1 MIHSGDDFVMKKI
14 KNISIG
20 GIQQKIFNLVLIM
33 ILLVM
38 AAYTIVIF
46 YQGNRLNQL
55 VTETNEKQK
64 QSITSITS
72 QTMDGVISASLSSST
87 QMKAKIADDMFENVA
102 NVVRMT
108 ADYAEKLFEAPENYA
123 PYPVSLPVAADDG
136 KISVQLLMAEGVD
149 PEAPEIAEKIGLI
162 GNISPLLSALYANS
176 DVNSCYIA
184 LPDGVMLLAD
194 DNPSSKYTED
204 GSLITFPITDREWYK
219 GAAEKRGLYFTD
231 VITDVFTGQ
240 IGVMCAIPIY
250 HNGELA
256 AVAGA
261 DFFLN
266 EMAEGVASV
275 SDANSMTII
284 INEKGHVLFSPQEK
298 GIFQVKPGDEAQDL
312 RKSENQELAAL
323 ITQALESQTDI
334 RMVEVD
340 GSSYYMTGAPVKTI
354 SWTIL
359 SAVSKEATDQPAVMM
374 KDQYNSILN
383 DSVSSYRK
391 NLTGA
396 SRTIVILLIIVT
408 VLALT
413 GALTVAKRIV
423 EPLEAITR
431 RVQSL
436 GGNDLQ
442 FKMEDVYRTDDEIE
456 ILAESFANLS
466 AKTLQYVD
474 QVKTVTAEKER
485 IGAELSM
492 ATAIQASQLPRL
504 FPAFPNRPEFDIFAS
519 MTPAKEVGGDFY
531 DFFLIDDDHIALVM
545 ADVSGKGVPAALF
558 MMVSRVLIKS
568 HLQNGESPSE
578 ALEHVNDQLCEGN
591 DAQYFVTVW
600 LGVLEISTGKGVAAN
615 AGHEHPALRRVN
627 GEYALVLYRHSPAV
641 ATMEGI
647 PFRQHE
653 FELHPGDSLFVYTDG
668 VAEATNKDDELFG
681 PDRMLDSL
689 NRQPDANPETVLSN
703 VMDGINEFVAGA
715 EQFDDITMLCLKYY
729 GPKS

>member
-1 MIHSGDDFVMKKI
+1 MKKY
-14 KNISIG
+14 KNIAIG

-33 ILLVM
+33 ILLVV
-38 AAYTIVIF
+38 AAYTVVIF
-46 YQGNRLNQL
+46 YQVNHLNQL

-64 QSITSITS
+64 QSISDITR
-72 QTMDGVISASLSSST
+72 QTMDGVISSSLGRST
-87 QMKAKIADDMFENVA
+87 QMEARIADDMFENVA
-102 NVVRMT
+102 KVVRLT
-108 ADYAEKLFEAPENYA
+108 ADFAEKLFETPENYNA
-123 PYPVSLPVAADDG
+123 FPVSLPDASADG
-136 KISVQLLMAEGVD
+136 TVSVQLLTADGVD
-149 PEAPEIAEKIGLI
+149 PETPELAEKLELT
-162 GNISPLLSALYANS
+162 GNISPLLSALYTNT
-176 DVNSCYIA
+176 DVSACYLA

-194 DNPSSKYTED
+194 DQPSSKYAED
-204 GSLITFPITDREWYK
+204 GSLITFPITERDWYK
-219 GAAEKRGLYFTD
+219 GAAESGSLFFTD
-231 VITDVFTGQ
+231 VVTDVFTGR
-240 IGVMCAIPIY
+240 IGVMCAMPVY

-261 DFFLN
+261 DFFLE
-266 EMAEGVASV
+266 EMASAAS
-275 SDANSMTII
+275 ALNNENSMTII
-284 INEKGHVLFSPQEK
+284 VNEQGHVISSPRTE
-298 GIFQVKPGDEAQDL
+298 GIFQVKSGDEAIDL
-312 RKSENQELAAL
+312 RKSENQPLADLVNAAL
-323 ITQALESQTDI
+323 LAPTEIVL
-334 RMVEVD
+334 VEAD
-340 GSSYYMTGAPVKTI
+340 GSSYYMTGAPIKSI
-354 SWTIL
+354 GWTIL
-359 SAVSKEATDQPAVMM
+359 TAVSKAATDQPAVMM
-374 KDQYNSILN
+374 EEQYNSILN
-383 DSVSSYRK
+383 EARSSYQ
-391 NLTGA
+391 NSLSGA
-396 SRTIVILLIIVT
+396 SRTIIILLIVVT

-423 EPLEAITR
+423 QPLEAITK
-431 RVQSL
+431 RVKSL

-504 FPAFPNRPEFDIFAS
+504 FPAFPNRPEFDIYAS

-568 HLQNGESPSE
+568 HVQNGESPAE
-578 ALEHVNDQLCEGN
+578 ALAHVNDQLCEGN
-591 DAQYFVTVW
+591 DAQFFVTVW
-600 LGVLEISTGKGVAAN
+600 LGILEISTGKGIAAN
-615 AGHEHPALRRVN
+615 AGHEHPTLRRAD
-627 GEYALVLYRHSPAV
+627 GKYELVQYRHSPAV

-668 VAEATNKDDELFG
+668 VAEATNSDNELFG
-681 PDRMLDSL
+681 PERMLDAL
-689 NRQPDANPETVLSN
+689 NRKPDAAPKELLSN

-715 EQFDDITMLCLKYY
+715 EQFDDITMLCLKYL
-729 GPKS
+729 GPKK

>member
-1 MIHSGDDFVMKKI
+1 MKKLN
-14 KNISIG
+14 NITIG

-33 ILLVM
+33 ILLVV
-38 AAYTIVIF
+38 AAYTVVIF
-46 YQGNRLNQL
+46 YQTNHLSQL

-64 QSITSITS
+64 QSITAITS
-72 QTMDGVISASLSSST
+72 QTMDGVISSTLGRST
-87 QMKAKIADDMFENVA
+87 QLEAAIANDMFEGVA

-108 ADYAEKLFEAPENYA
+108 ADYAEKLFETPENYSS
-123 PYPVSLPVAADDG
+123 YPVSFPVAADDG
-136 KISVQLLMAEGVD
+136 KVSVQLLTAEGVD
-149 PEAPEIAEKIGLI
+149 PEAPELAEKVGLL
-162 GNISPLLSALYANS
+162 GNISPLLSALYENS
-176 DVNSCYIA
+176 SVSSCYIA

-194 DNPSSKYTED
+194 DHPSSKYAED
-204 GSLITFPITDREWYK
+204 GSLITFPMTERDWYK
-219 GAAEKRGLYFTD
+219 GAAESGGLFFTD
-231 VITDVFTGQ
+231 VVTDVFTGQ
-240 IGVMCAIPIY
+240 IGTMCAVPVY

-261 DFFLN
+261 DFFLDRI
-266 EMAEGVASV
+266 ASGVSALSND
-275 SDANSMTII
+275 SSMTII
-284 INEKGHVLFSPQEK
+284 VNEKGHVIFSPQTE
-298 GIFQVKPGDEAQDL
+298 GIFAVKTGDEAADL
-312 RKSENQELAAL
+312 RESENSELSSVVNRSL
-323 ITQALESQTDI
+323 VEPTEIV
-334 RMVEVD
+334 MVEAD
-340 GSSYYMTGAPVKTI
+340 GSNYYMTGAPI
-354 SWTIL
+354 ESIGWAIL
-359 SAVSKEATDQPAVMM
+359 SAVSKEATDQPAIMM
-374 KDQYNSILN
+374 EEQYNNTLNEALTSFNESI
-383 DSVSSYRK
+383 S
-391 NLTGA
+391 A
-396 SRTIVILLIIVT
+396 AFRTIIVLLIVVT

-413 GALTVAKRIV
+413 GALTVSKRIV
-423 EPLEAITR
+423 KPLEAITR
-431 RVQSL
+431 RVQTL

-442 FKMEDVYRTDDEIE
+442 FKMEDTFRTNDEIE

-466 AKTLQYVD
+466 AKTLQYID

-485 IGAELSM
+485 IGAELNM

-504 FPAFPNRPEFDIFAS
+504 FPAFPNRPEFDVFAS

-578 ALEHVNDQLCEGN
+578 ALSHVNDQLCEGN
-591 DAQYFVTVW
+591 DAQFFVTVW

-615 AGHEHPALRRVN
+615 AGHEHPALRRAN
-627 GEYALVLYRHSPAV
+627 GEYGLVMYRHSPAV

-681 PDRMLDSL
+681 PDRMLEAL
-689 NRQPDANPETVLSN
+689 NRQPDAKPEVILSN

-715 EQFDDITMLCLKYY
+715 EQFDDITMLCLKYI
-729 GPKS
+729 GPNK

>member
-1 MIHSGDDFVMKKI
+1 MKKI
-14 KNISIG
+14 NNITIG

-33 ILLVM
+33 ILLVV
-38 AAYTIVIF
+38 AAYTVVIF
-46 YQGNRLNQL
+46 YQGNHLNQL
-55 VTETNEKQK
+55 VTETNDKQK
-64 QSITSITS
+64 QSITAITS
-72 QTMDGVISASLSSST
+72 QTMDGVISASLGKST
-87 QMKAKIADDMFENVA
+87 QMEAKIADDMFRNVA

-108 ADYAEKLFEAPENYA
+108 ADYAEKLFESPENYS

-136 KISVQLLMAEGVD
+136 KVSVQLLTAAGVD
-149 PEAPEIAEKIGLI
+149 LQAPDIVEKVGLL
-162 GNISPLLSALYANS
+162 GNISPLLTALFTNS
-176 DVNSCYIA
+176 DVSSCYIA

-194 DNPSSKYTED
+194 DKPSSKYAAD
-204 GSLITFPITDREWYK
+204 GSLITFPMTERDWYK
-219 GAAEKRGLYFTD
+219 GAVEKRDLFFTD
-231 VITDVFTGQ
+231 VVTDVFTGQ
-240 IGVMCAIPIY
+240 IGVMCSIPVY

-261 DFFLN
+261 DFFLD
-266 EMAEGVASV
+266 EMAAGVASV
-275 SDANSMTII
+275 SDANTVTVI
-284 INEKGHVLFSPQEK
+284 INEKGHVLFSPKEE
-298 GIFQVKPGDEAQDL
+298 GIFQVKPGDEAVDL
-312 RKSENQELAAL
+312 RKSENQELASL
-323 ITQALESQTDI
+323 ITQALESPTDI
-334 RMVEVD
+334 TMVEAD
-340 GSSYYMTGAPVKTI
+340 GMSYYMTGAPVKTI
-354 SWTIL
+354 GWTIL

-374 KDQYNSILN
+374 EEQYNSILN
-383 DSVSSYRK
+383 SSLASFNK

-396 SRTIVILLIIVT
+396 SRTIVVLLIIVT
-408 VLALT
+408 VLALI

-423 EPLEAITR
+423 RPLEAITR
-431 RVQSL
+431 RVQTL

-442 FKMEDVYRTDDEIE
+442 FKMEDIYRTDDEIE

-504 FPAFPNRPEFDIFAS
+504 FPAFPNRPEFDVFAS

-531 DFFLIDDDHIALVM
+531 DFFLIDEDHIALVM

-568 HLQNGESPSE
+568 HLQNGESPAE
-578 ALEHVNDQLCEGN
+578 TLAHVNDQLCEGN
-591 DAQYFVTVW
+591 DAQFFVTVW

-627 GEYALVLYRHSPAV
+627 GEFALVVYRHSPAV

-668 VAEATNKDDELFG
+668 VAEATNKDNELFG
-681 PDRMLDSL
+681 PERMLEAL
-689 NRQPDANPETVLSN
+689 NRQPDANPETILSN

-715 EQFDDITMLCLKYY
+715 EQFDDITMLCLKYV
-729 GPKS
+729 GPKSQ

>member
-1 MIHSGDDFVMKKI
+1 MKKY

-33 ILLVM
+33 LLLVV
-38 AAYTIVIF
+38 AAYTVVIF
-46 YQGNRLNQL
+46 YQANQLTQL
-55 VTETNEKQK
+55 VTDTNEKQR
-64 QSITSITS
+64 QSISAITS
-72 QTMDGVISASLSSST
+72 QTMDGVIAASLGRST
-87 QMKAKIADDMFENVA
+87 QMEAEIADDMFEGVA

-108 ADYAEKLFEAPENYA
+108 ADYAEKLFESPENYA
-123 PYPVSLPVAADDG
+123 PFPVSLPNASDDG
-136 KISVQLLMAEGVD
+136 NVSVQLLTEDGVD
-149 PEAPEIAEKIGLI
+149 PQDPEIAEKAGLI
-162 GNISPLLSALYANS
+162 GNISPLLAALYQNS
-176 DVNSCYIA
+176 DVSSCYIA

-194 DNPSSKYTED
+194 DHPSSKYAED
-204 GSLITFPITDREWYK
+204 GSLITFPMTERDWYK
-219 GAAEKRGLYFTD
+219 GAAESGGLFFTD
-231 VITDVFTGQ
+231 VVTDVFTGQ
-240 IGVMCAIPIY
+240 IGIMCAVPVY

-261 DFFLN
+261 DYFLDRISS
-266 EMAEGVASV
+266 GVSALSND
-275 SDANSMTII
+275 SSMTII
-284 INEKGHVLFSPQEK
+284 VNEKGHVIFSPQTE
-298 GIFQVKPGDEAQDL
+298 GTFAVKPGDEAANL
-312 RKSENQELAAL
+312 RESENQELAAL
-323 ITQALESQTDI
+323 VNRAFQEPTDI
-334 RMVEVD
+334 VMVEAD
-340 GSSYYMTGAPVKTI
+340 GSSYYMTGAPVKSI
-354 SWTIL
+354 GWMIL
-359 SAVSKEATDQPAVMM
+359 SAVSKEATDQPTIMM
-374 KDQYNSILN
+374 EEQYNTILN
-383 DSVSSYRK
+383 DALASFRN
-391 NLTGA
+391 NLSKA
-396 SRTIVILLIIVT
+396 SRTIVILLIVVT

-413 GALTVAKRIV
+413 GALVVAKRIV
-423 EPLEAITR
+423 KPLEAITR

-485 IGAELSM
+485 IGAELNM

-531 DFFLIDDDHIALVM
+531 DFFLIDDNHIALVM

-568 HLQNGESPSE
+568 HMQNGESPSE
-578 ALEHVNDQLCEGN
+578 ALAHVNDQLCEGN

-600 LGVLEISTGKGVAAN
+600 LGVLEISTGKGIAAN
-615 AGHEHPALRRVN
+615 AGHEHPALRRAN
-627 GEYALVLYRHSPAV
+627 GKYELVEYRHSPAV

-668 VAEATNKDDELFG
+668 VAEATNKDNELFG
-681 PDRMLDSL
+681 PERMLNAL
-689 NRQPDANPETVLSN
+689 NKQADAKPEVILSN

-715 EQFDDITMLCLKYY
+715 QQFDDITMLCLKYN
-729 GPKS
+729 GPKA